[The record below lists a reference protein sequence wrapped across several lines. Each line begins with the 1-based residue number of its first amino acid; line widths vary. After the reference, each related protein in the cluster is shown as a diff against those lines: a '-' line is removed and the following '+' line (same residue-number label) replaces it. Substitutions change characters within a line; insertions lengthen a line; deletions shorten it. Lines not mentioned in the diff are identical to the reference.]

1 MRKLNQIVHNYAIFY
16 ILKYHFCYYISCL
29 SQIFIN
35 FVIAIFLVT
44 KIVIVL

>member
-29 SQIFIN
+29 S
-35 FVIAIFLVT
+35 
-44 KIVIVL
+44 